1 MTASPL
7 ALLLAA
13 LSAAAAHGDVAVST
27 ADELRLAL
35 AQAQPGTRILVAPGD
50 YRGYIGVAG
59 LHGAPGKPIVV
70 AAADPERP
78 PVLHGG
84 SECLHL
90 SDIGHVVLRNLV
102 LVRGGVNCL
111 NVDDGGSPDTPSHH
125 VVLDGLTVR
134 DVTDGGNRDG
144 IKLSGVDDFLVRG
157 CTVERWGGGGSAID
171 MVGCRRGII
180 TGSTFRHRDGQ
191 GATGV
196 QAKGGTRNLLVYRCR
211 FQDAGRRAINLGGC
225 TDKHTRPPDVTYQAS
240 RVVAV
245 GNTFVGSDAAVAFVG
260 SDACGAAFNT
270 IYRPRSWVLR
280 ILQES
285 RQPRFVPCRNGEFRG
300 NLVVW
305 RWRELK
311 AAADVRDA
319 TQPETFRFA
328 GNWWFCEDRPS
339 RSRPDLPVPERDGVA
354 GRDPGLV
361 VDGLDIRAE
370 AAPGHG
376 AHAARA
382 AELFRQLGPKLA
394 PWAYR
399 TLLHLEQPGAR

>member
-1 MTASPL
+1 MATSPTPF
-7 ALLLAA
+7 LLAA
-13 LSAAAAHGDVAVST
+13 LCSVAAAQDVTVST
-27 ADELRLAL
+27 ADELRQAL
-35 AQAQPGTRILVAPGD
+35 QQARPGTRVLVAPGD
-50 YRGYIGVAG
+50 YRGYIGVDG
-59 LHGAPGKPIVV
+59 LRGAPGKPIVV

-84 SECLHL
+84 KECLHFSNASYL
-90 SDIGHVVLRNLV
+90 VLRNLV
-102 LVRGGVNCL
+102 LVRGRVNCL
-111 NVDDGGSPDTPSHH
+111 NVDDGGSLDTSSHH

-134 DVTDGGNRDG
+134 EITNGGNRDG
-144 IKLSGVDDFLVRG
+144 IKLSGLDDFLVRG
-157 CTVERWGGGGSAID
+157 CIVERWGTGGSAID
-171 MVGCRRGII
+171 MMGCHRGII
-180 TGSTFRHRDGQ
+180 TGCTFRHRDGQ

-196 QAKGGTRNLLVYRCR
+196 QAKGGTADVVVHRCR
-211 FQDAGRRAINLGGC
+211 FQDAGQRSVNLGGC
-225 TDKHTRPPDVTYQAS
+225 AGKLLRPPDATWQAR
-240 RVVAV
+240 RVLAV
-245 GNTFVGSDAAVAFVG
+245 GNVFVGSKAAVAFVG
-260 SDACGAAFNT
+260 SDACEAAFNT

-285 RQPRFVPCRNGEFRG
+285 REPRFVPCRNGEFRG

-319 TQPETFRFA
+319 TQPETFRFG

-339 RSRPDLPVPERDGVA
+339 RSRPDLPVPDRDGVV

-361 VDGLDIRAE
+361 ADGLDITAK
-370 AAPGHG
+370 AAPDHG
-376 AHAARA
+376 AHAAGA

-399 TLLHLEQPGAR
+399 TLLRLEQPGAR